1 MSFINKAR
9 SAKQTSLRKKK
20 DREDI
25 FLLVILAVFALI
37 VIFPYLWMVLTSF
50 KPVSEIFTKDMRL
63 LPVEWHPENYL
74 EVLRTGSFSR
84 YVLNSVVVTTI
95 GVALEV
101 TISFLGAYAFARLD
115 FYGKDLIFF
124 LIMGTM
130 MIPPQVLMLP
140 SFLVVNDLGWL
151 DSYAG
156 LILPRVGGA
165 FGIFLLRQFMLTVPK
180 ELDDAAQMDGA
191 GLMRRLFSLYL
202 PLCLPSVVTLA
213 VFSMIGFWNDYYWP
227 LVVTSTDEMRTLAL
241 GIGHFKSLEGMGNWQ
256 LLMAAATLATLPML
270 IVFLI
275 SRKTLIKNI
284 TSGAIKG

>member
-1 MSFINKAR
+1 MKNQKRWEELI
-9 SAKQTSLRKKK
+9 L
-20 DREDI
+20 
-25 FLLVILAVFALI
+25 LLVLGVFAMI

-50 KPVSEIFTKDMRL
+50 KPVSEIFTKNMQF
-63 LPVEWHPENYL
+63 LPIEWHPENYL
-74 EVLRTGSFSR
+74 EVLRTGSFGR
-84 YVLNSVVVTTI
+84 YVLNSVLVTTI
-95 GVALEV
+95 GVTLEV
-101 TISFLGAYAFARLD
+101 SISFLGAYAFARLD
-115 FYGKDLIFF
+115 FYGKDLVFF

-140 SFLVVNDLGWL
+140 SYILVNDLGWL
-151 DSYAG
+151 DSYMG
-156 LILPRVGGA
+156 LIIPRVGGA

-180 ELDDAAQMDGA
+180 ELDDAAQIDGA

-202 PLCLPSVVTLA
+202 PLCMPSVVTLG

-241 GIGHFKSLEGMGNWQ
+241 GIGHFKSLEGMGQWQ
-256 LLMAAATLATLPML
+256 LLMAAATLATIPML
-270 IVFLI
+270 VVFLI

>member
-1 MSFINKAR
+1 MSFTNKKSPHR
-9 SAKQTSLRKKK
+9 GSSMKNQKQWEEL
-20 DREDI
+20 I
-25 FLLVILAVFALI
+25 LLLVLGIFAMI

-50 KPVSEIFTKDMRL
+50 KPVSEIFTKNMQF
-63 LPVEWHPENYL
+63 LPIEWHPENYL
-74 EVLRTGSFSR
+74 EVLRTGSFGR
-84 YVLNSVVVTTI
+84 YVLNSVLVTTI
-95 GVALEV
+95 GVTLEV
-101 TISFLGAYAFARLD
+101 SISFLGAYAFARLD
-115 FYGKDLIFF
+115 FYGKDLVFF

-140 SFLVVNDLGWL
+140 SYILVNDLGWL
-151 DSYAG
+151 DSYMG
-156 LILPRVGGA
+156 LIIPRVGGA

-180 ELDDAAQMDGA
+180 ELDDAAQIDGA

-202 PLCLPSVVTLA
+202 PLCMPSVVTLG

-241 GIGHFKSLEGMGNWQ
+241 GIGHFKSLEGMGQWQ
-256 LLMAAATLATLPML
+256 LLMAAATLATIPML
-270 IVFLI
+270 IVYLI

>member
-1 MSFINKAR
+1 MSFINKKSSSRR
-9 SAKQTSLRKKK
+9 SSMKNQKRWEEL
-20 DREDI
+20 I
-25 FLLVILAVFALI
+25 LLLVLGIFAMI

-50 KPVSEIFTKDMRL
+50 KPVSEIFTKNMQF
-63 LPVEWHPENYL
+63 LPIEWHPENYL
-74 EVLRTGSFSR
+74 EVLRTGSFGR
-84 YVLNSVVVTTI
+84 YVLNSVLVTTI
-95 GVALEV
+95 GVTLEV
-101 TISFLGAYAFARLD
+101 SISFLGAYAFARLD
-115 FYGKDLIFF
+115 FYGKDLVFF

-140 SFLVVNDLGWL
+140 SYILVNDLGWL
-151 DSYAG
+151 DSYMG
-156 LILPRVGGA
+156 LIIPRVGGA

-180 ELDDAAQMDGA
+180 ELDDAAQIDGA

-202 PLCLPSVVTLA
+202 PLCMPSVVTLG

-241 GIGHFKSLEGMGNWQ
+241 GIGHFKSLEGMGQWQ
-256 LLMAAATLATLPML
+256 LLMAAATLATIPML
-270 IVFLI
+270 VVFLI